1 MKKFSNFRRKS
12 KIAIALFSVLFGGNI
27 SSANDMN
34 CVSNQNVRLSQTT
47 RKVEKTSIT
56 SKKFFKP
63 LVVTAAAL
71 VICGLVGLTIWG
83 LTRNKEK
90 IDTPTKDDDIKNN
103 MQSKIQDKKNN
114 QEINEQNNKGQ
125 ITKEK
130 GIEEHNKNLICN
142 AIALAKKENKLHC
155 DEDSLKN
162 AMFEL
167 FDKLAKIKYE
177 DKAWGVVCPL
187 WKFFHEKKIPNISI
201 GEYESENY
209 VFLHTGEEHDY
220 SIVWLPGNKV
230 SIGFHDKILNCC
242 FESVFENLKSPF
254 EVKN

>member
-47 RKVEKTSIT
+47 RKIEATSIT
-56 SKKFFKP
+56 NKKLFKP
-63 LVVTAAAL
+63 LVATVAAL
-71 VICGLVGLTIWG
+71 LVGAVAGFTIWG
-83 LTRNKEK
+83 LTRNKKESATPKKEDDNKGNIKSEIQGEK
-90 IDTPTKDDDIKNN
+90 
-103 MQSKIQDKKNN
+103 SKK
-114 QEINEQNNKGQ
+114 EINEQNNKGQ

-167 FDKLAKIKYE
+167 FGRLANIKYE
-177 DKAWGVVCPL
+177 NKAWGVVSPL

-220 SIVWLPGNKV
+220 SIVWLPDNKV
-230 SIGFHDKILNCC
+230 AIGFMDLGQNW
-242 FESVFENLKSPF
+242 EQTFENLKSPF